1 MSKKHAPFG
10 LWPSPITPELLG
22 QRIRLEDVQ
31 FDSDGETL
39 IWQEGRSGKRVLVAR
54 KPGDAPR
61 DLTDTLKIGG
71 GIGYGGGDFTVRNGL
86 IVFASEGRLHRQSIE
101 AGNRPRAIT
110 PKFGDLASPAISPDG
125 SKILFVHSYERRDC
139 LAMVDA
145 EGLRWPVQLATGA
158 DFYMQPAWHPD
169 GERIAWVEW
178 NHPQMPWDGCRLMTA
193 RLNGLELSDIQHVF
207 GDDETPV
214 FQPEFSAD
222 GRHLAFLANQGE
234 WDSLRSLDL
243 STGQTRIL
251 VDNASLLDPAWV
263 QGMRLF
269 GWDGARLV
277 YARNDKGWRTLWA
290 VEAGGGES
298 VRLETAP
305 YTWFGQVTVSGQGQ
319 VAFIASSPKIPSRI
333 ASLTNGQLRTE
344 KYSDA
349 EGIPTDYLPEP
360 QAIEWPAP
368 DGTPVHGLYYPPTNP
383 AFTDQGLPPA
393 IINIHGGPTSARP
406 ASSNSDAAYFASRGF
421 AYLEV
426 NYRGS
431 TGYGRSYMLALRKN
445 WGPVDAEDAVGAAGA
460 LAALGL
466 ADPKRMVIMGGSAGG
481 FTVLNCLVHYPGVFK
496 AGVNLF
502 GVSNLFGLDE
512 DTHKFEERYNASLVG
527 ELPAAAEHYKKW
539 SAVFHADQ
547 IRDPLAVFQGADDKV
562 VLPDQSESIVEA
574 LRRNKVAHVYR
585 LYEGEGHGWRKSET
599 IVDYYQTLNK
609 FLKEFVLVH

>member
-1 MSKKHAPFG
+1 MTQKHAPFG

-22 QRIRLEDVQ
+22 MRIRLEDVQ
-31 FDSDGETL
+31 FDSDGQTL
-39 IWQEGRSGKRVLVAR
+39 VWQEGRSGKRVLVVR

-71 GIGYGGGDFTVRNGL
+71 GIGYGGGDFNVRNGL
-86 IVFASEGRLHRQSIE
+86 VAFASEGRLFRQRLE
-101 AGNRPRAIT
+101 GERPRAIT

-139 LAMVDA
+139 LALVDS

-169 GERIAWVEW
+169 GERIVWVEW

-193 RLNGLELSDIQHVF
+193 RLNGPELADVKHVF
-207 GDDETPV
+207 GDDQTPV
-214 FQPEFSAD
+214 FQPQFSPD
-222 GRHLAFLANQGE
+222 GRFLAFLANEGE

-243 STGQTRIL
+243 STGQVRIL

-263 QGMRLF
+263 QGLRLL
-269 GWDGARLV
+269 GWHGSRLV
-277 YARNDKGWRTLWA
+277 YARNDKGWRSLWA
-290 VEAGGGES
+290 VEATGGES
-298 VRLETAP
+298 AALETAH
-305 YTWFGQVTVSGQGQ
+305 YTWFGQVTVSVKGQ
-319 VAFIASSPKIPSRI
+319 VAFIASAPKIPTRI
-333 ASLTNGQLRTE
+333 VSLVDGQLRVE
-344 KYSDA
+344 KYSEA
-349 EGIPTDYLPEP
+349 EGVPMDYLPEP

-368 DGTPVHGLYYPPTNP
+368 DGTPVHGLYYPPANP
-383 AFTDQGLPPA
+383 AFTSEGLPPA
-393 IINIHGGPTSARP
+393 MINIHGGPTSART
-406 ASSNSDAAYFASRGF
+406 SSYNPDAAYFASRGF
-421 AYLEV
+421 AYVEV

-431 TGYGRSYMLALRKN
+431 TGYGRAYMLTLRKN

-466 ADPKRMVIMGGSAGG
+466 ADPQRMVIIGGSAGG
-481 FTVLNCLVHYPGVFK
+481 FTVLNCLVHHPGVFR

-539 SAVFHADQ
+539 SAVFHADK

-562 VLPDQSESIVEA
+562 VLPNQSESIVEA
-574 LRRNKVAHVYR
+574 LRRNKVPHVYR

-599 IVDYYQTLNK
+599 IADYYETLNK
-609 FLKEFVLVH
+609 FLKEFVLL

>member
-1 MSKKHAPFG
+1 MTLKHAPFG

-22 QRIRLEDVQ
+22 LRIRLEDVQ

-39 IWQEGRSGKRVLVAR
+39 VWQEGRSGRRVLVAR

-71 GIGYGGGDFTVRNGL
+71 GVGYGGGDFMVRNGL
-86 IVFASEGRLHRQSIE
+86 VAFASEGRLFRQRLE
-101 AGNRPRAIT
+101 GERPRAIT

-139 LAMVDA
+139 LALVDS

-158 DFYMQPAWHPD
+158 DFYMQPVWHPD

-193 RLNGLELSDIQHVF
+193 RLNGAELADIKHIF
-207 GDDETPV
+207 GDDQTPV
-214 FQPEFSAD
+214 FQPQFSPD
-222 GRHLAFLANQGE
+222 GRFLAFLANDGE

-243 STGQTRIL
+243 STGQVRIL

-263 QGMRLF
+263 QGLCLF
-269 GWDGARLV
+269 GWDGSRLV

-298 VRLETAP
+298 AALETAP
-305 YTWFGQVTVSGQGQ
+305 YTWFGQVTVSAKGQ
-319 VAFIASSPKIPSRI
+319 VAFIASAPKIPTRI
-333 ASLTNGQLRTE
+333 VSLADGNLRVE
-344 KYSDA
+344 KYSEA
-349 EGIPTDYLPEP
+349 EGIPAGYLPEP

-368 DGTPVHGLYYPPTNP
+368 DGMPVHGLYYPPANP
-383 AFTDQGLPPA
+383 AFTDEGLPPA
-393 IINIHGGPTSARP
+393 IVNIHGGPTSART
-406 ASSNSDAAYFASRGF
+406 SSYNPDAAYFASRGF
-421 AYLEV
+421 AYIEV

-431 TGYGRSYMLALRKN
+431 TGYGRSYMLTLRKN

-466 ADPKRMVIMGGSAGG
+466 ADPQRMVIMGGSAGG
-481 FTVLNCLVHYPGVFK
+481 FTVLNCLVHHPGVFR

-502 GVSNLFGLDE
+502 GVSSLFGLDE
-512 DTHKFEERYNASLVG
+512 DTHKFEERYNISLVG
-527 ELPAAAEHYKKW
+527 ELPAASDHYKKW
-539 SAVFHADQ
+539 SAVFHADK

-562 VLPDQSESIVEA
+562 VLPNQSESIVEA
-574 LRRNKVAHVYR
+574 LRRNKVPHVYR

-609 FLKEFVLVH
+609 FLKEFVLP